1 VLLLVQGLAVFV
13 VGAACL
19 GACIGSFLNVV
30 VWRLPQEDPRQ
41 RSLGGRSHCPRCK
54 AQIPW
59 HDNIPVLGWLWLRGK
74 ARCCGGGISV
84 RYPAIELLTAALFTG
99 LALWPP
105 FGPVILLDAGGAAT
119 MDAAAAGAFVLHA
132 VFLSLLVACTFIDF
146 DHQILPDA
154 LTKPGMAIG
163 VLGGLWPGLAGELTR
178 DPSTP
183 YALRTL
189 LASLFGLVVGA
200 GATWLI
206 RALGTKVFR
215 REAMG
220 FGDVKFLGMIGAFLG
235 WQGALLSLFLGCVFG
250 AVVGGALALRGGLG
264 LRIPFGPYLA
274 LGAVCALFLQPPIL
288 HFLFVSWPEWQRSSG
303 TAQWFLLAVAL
314 LSLVALFVLVRRGR
328 R

>member
-1 VLLLVQGLAVFV
+1 MVKGLAVLV
-13 VGAACL
+13 VGASLL

-41 RSLGGRSHCPRCK
+41 RSLGGRSHCPNCH
-54 AQIPW
+54 AQIAW
-59 HDNIPVLGWLWLRGK
+59 HDNVPVLGWLWLRGR
-74 ARCCGGGISV
+74 ARCCGGGISF
-84 RYPAIELLTAALFTG
+84 RYPAIELLTAALFFV
-99 LALWPP
+99 LAMWPP
-105 FGPVILLDAGGAAT
+105 FGPIVLHDASGTATIDPAGAA
-119 MDAAAAGAFVLHA
+119 GFVLHA
-132 VFLSLLVACTFIDF
+132 IFLSLLVACTFIDF

-163 VLGGLWPGLAGELTR
+163 ALGGLWPGIAGQLTN

-183 YALRTL
+183 LALRTL
-189 LASLFGLVVGA
+189 LASLFGLLVGA

-206 RALGTKVFR
+206 RAVGTKVFR

-274 LGAVCALFLQPPIL
+274 LGAACALFLQAPIL
-288 HFLFVSWPEWQRSSG
+288 HLLFVSWPEWQRSSP